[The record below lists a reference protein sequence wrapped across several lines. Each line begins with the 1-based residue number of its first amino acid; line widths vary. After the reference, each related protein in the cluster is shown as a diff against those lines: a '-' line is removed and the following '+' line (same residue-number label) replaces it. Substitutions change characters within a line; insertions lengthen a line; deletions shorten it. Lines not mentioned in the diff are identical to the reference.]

1 MPRKDPL
8 RIVMFSAEVTPF
20 AKVGGMGD
28 VVGALP
34 KALEKLG
41 LHPAAVIPAYASV
54 LRQKQFDIKPCKT
67 VSGFNVRMGN

>member
-1 MPRKDPL
+1 MPQKDPL

-41 LHPAAVIPAYASV
+41 LNPVVVIPAYASV
-54 LRQKQFDIKPCKT
+54 LRQKQFEWRIRPNAPGFFKP
-67 VSGFNVRMGN
+67 G